1 MFPNENN
8 CIPGDLFKKNQ
19 LKELENF
26 LNYKNFNFNL
36 SKSQKIFNYLSVITL
51 FLSIFYIMYYLIRK
65 LVLNK
70 MIR

>member
-8 CIPGDLFKKNQ
+8 CSPGDLFKKNQ
-19 LKELENF
+19 IEELESF

-51 FLSIFYIMYYLIRK
+51 FLSIFYIIYYLIRK

-70 MIR
+70 IIR